1 MTYSFDKVIP
11 FNVQMNLDIV
21 NLEGNID
28 VEYVDKLIQKLET
41 YFCVNQISK
50 DEKLIIAYMNMLTS
64 IHYWWKN
71 ISTKWKKVIPSTIDT
86 WSTFFEHVNT

>member
-11 FNVQMNLDIV
+11 FNVQMNLDIL

-41 YFCVNQISK
+41 YFCANQLSE
-50 DEKLIIAYMNMLTS
+50 DEKVIIAYMKMLTS

-71 ISTKWKKVIPSTIDT
+71 ISTKWKKVIPSTHGQN
-86 WSTFFEHVNT
+86 FLNM